1 MPTIQV
7 RISDEMDQN
16 LKKAV
21 QLLKSDNSAVEVT
34 KSSIARAA
42 LEEFLRKH
50 LGNRKKNK
58 VEVRC

>member
-21 QLLKSDNSAVEVT
+21 QLMKSDNSAVEVT
-34 KSSIARAA
+34 KSSVARAA

-50 LGNRKKNK
+50 LGTKRKIK
-58 VEVRC
+58 